1 MKKPSKEIKMLM
13 AVKEN
18 LGNNSEIDKLIDL
31 AKSLETFGI
40 KYSVSI
46 GINPKK

>member
-13 AVKEN
+13 AFKKS
-18 LGNNSEIDKLIDL
+18 LGDNPKIDKLIEL
-31 AKSLETFGI
+31 AKSLETFGV

>member
-1 MKKPSKEIKMLM
+1 MKKPSKEIRALM
-13 AVKEN
+13 VLKRAM
-18 LGNNSEIDKLIDL
+18 GNDPKIDKLLDL